1 MSDLQDKDTPELFG
15 EEPEAANTAPDSE
28 EEIREVPPAE
38 HTPPPPGLRPRIS
51 DVEGE
56 ESFGQYL
63 RALREQNHFTIDEI
77 AAETRIKAEYLEA
90 LEHEDYGSL
99 PQPVYVLGYVRKL
112 CNLYH
117 VAPERAD
124 QITAELRDQLE
135 YEVPEDIIKTVV
147 DHEVS
152 EENERRRRQLVLVLA
167 AAALLAAVVLVT
179 GAVLILTGL
188 RSSATES
195 GGPRFAESQ
204 VIEIQDPPRLIITEL
219 VP

>member
-15 EEPEAANTAPDSE
+15 EEPEAANTAPDFE

-99 PQPVYVLGYVRKL
+99 PQPV
-112 CNLYH
+112 
-117 VAPERAD
+117 
-124 QITAELRDQLE
+124 
-135 YEVPEDIIKTVV
+135 
-147 DHEVS
+147 
-152 EENERRRRQLVLVLA
+152 
-167 AAALLAAVVLVT
+167 
-179 GAVLILTGL
+179 
-188 RSSATES
+188 
-195 GGPRFAESQ
+195 
-204 VIEIQDPPRLIITEL
+204 
-219 VP
+219 